1 MISTIQS
8 PTKFSSF
15 IEQEMEMFF
24 PVARD
29 RQYILSLYALQLIA
43 DKYPSMSRTAQASN
57 GDFNDKNI
65 RQALKDL
72 LFCKEI
78 IDGERA
84 NLFKTFDKRRK
95 VYLGTDD
102 MTVSKTGKRI
112 SFTQILFDHTS
123 KSYVNG
129 WLIFDTSIKY
139 DGNVYGASYMIKTP
153 QVKEKYLKHIK
164 DENDQIKDKLSTLLI
179 ETMLTDLILELQQAG
194 FANDHIIVLVDRWY
208 PSEHFFIFLRKFG
221 VQFVVAIK
229 KNSKVLLPDKAKFM
243 RSKIRKRGKK
253 PVHFLRNL
261 SVEKFFNKYGKSHWF
276 TLPEHF
282 EPSETKSAIL
292 NLSIVKQVKVFAVIF
307 PGQSSWRYF
316 VTPKNYSSVF
326 QMYNHYSKRWAVE
339 TVHQVLK
346 DVLGLDEGKMR
357 LEPLVEAHILL
368 VYLIH
373 FLFLKYQ
380 RYLETKYGFILTP
393 RQLYDHVRTSIPLI
407 PDPLETQFQALFS
420 EVTK

>member
-1 MISTIQS
+1 MISAPQS

-15 IEQEMEMFF
+15 IEREMEILF
-24 PVARD
+24 PIAKD

-43 DKYPSMSRTAQASN
+43 DKFSSLSRTAQASN

-78 IDGERA
+78 IDRERA
-84 NLFKTFDKRRK
+84 YLFKTFDKRK
-95 VYLGTDD
+95 NVYLGTDD

-112 SFTQILFDHTS
+112 SFTQVLFDHTS
-123 KSYVNG
+123 KSFVNG

-139 DGNVYGASYMIKTP
+139 NGKIYGASYMIKPP
-153 QVKEKYLKHIK
+153 QVKEKFFKHK
-164 DENDQIKDKLSTLLI
+164 NGENDQVRDKISTILV
-179 ETMLTDLILELQQAG
+179 ETMLTELIMELLEAG
-194 FANDHIIVLVDRWY
+194 FSKAHIIVLVDRWY
-208 PSEHFFIFLRKFG
+208 PSEHFFTFLRKVG
-221 VQFVVAIK
+221 VKFVVAVK
-229 KNSKVLLPDKAKFM
+229 KNSKVLLPDKAKFE

-261 SVEKFFNKYGKSHWF
+261 PVEKYFNKYGKSHWF
-276 TLPEHF
+276 TLPDHSEL
-282 EPSETKSAIL
+282 SETKSATL

-307 PGQSSWRYF
+307 PGQTSWRYF
-316 VTPKNYSSVF
+316 VAPKIYSSVF

-339 TVHQVLK
+339 TVHEVLK
-346 DVLGLDEGKMR
+346 GVLGLDKGKMR
-357 LEPLVEAHILL
+357 LEPLVKAHILL

-380 RYLETKYGFILTP
+380 RYLETEHGFTFTP

-407 PDPLETQFQALFS
+407 PDPLKTQFQAILS
-420 EVTK
+420 EVTN